1 MKSVTNKYR
10 GQWEGILELISSQSR
25 LQFADAVDYQQ
36 PLMRTHEPE
45 DPWSELNALIQLYGT
60 ESGQFGIMVT
70 HNCVQMTEP
79 ASNESFSLK
88 PYASLGCHSTGNR
101 SSSMSS
107 SKLNSSSNTSS
118 SGSCTTATISSSDSG
133 EKTLDSDS
141 TSVYIYT
148 RGQFHHHPK
157 FFTSDEE
164 EEDWSISENAASGVT
179 HFTQKEPFYIP
190 TYRLM
195 TALDVW
201 IQEIRGQTE
210 NESPS
215 PMISK
220 PLT

>member
-1 MKSVTNKYR
+1 
-10 GQWEGILELISSQSR
+10 
-25 LQFADAVDYQQ
+25 
-36 PLMRTHEPE
+36 
-45 DPWSELNALIQLYGT
+45 
-60 ESGQFGIMVT
+60 
-70 HNCVQMTEP
+70 MTEP

-88 PYASLGCHSTGNR
+88 PYASLGCHSSGNR
-101 SSSMSS
+101 SSSTSP

-118 SGSCTTATISSSDSG
+118 SGTTSSSDSG

-148 RGQFHHHPK
+148 EGQFQHHPK

-164 EEDWSISENAASGVT
+164 EEDWSISENAASG
-179 HFTQKEPFYIP
+179 
-190 TYRLM
+190 
-195 TALDVW
+195 
-201 IQEIRGQTE
+201 EIRGQTE